1 MLSINAF
8 FMGSPRVAGNDFYAF
23 TARVGNDIYAFT
35 ARK

>member
-1 MLSINAF
+1 MLSINAY
-8 FMGSPRVAGNDFYAF
+8 FMGSPSVAGNELYAF